1 MRGGDFSFPQPPTS
15 QTDPLPIP
23 FEECYRAIQCVIRAL
38 GWSAEQ
44 LKGFLSQKFD
54 GRSAM
59 RELFDSELF
68 VLLYWLRLE
77 EVDAQGEE
85 SAFPLT

>member
-1 MRGGDFSFPQPPTS
+1 LSFPQLSPPKN
-15 QTDPLPIP
+15 DPLPIP
-23 FEECYRAIQCVIRAL
+23 FEECYGAIQGAVRAL

-44 LKGFLSQKFD
+44 FKGFLSQKFD

-59 RELFDSELF
+59 RKLFDSELF

-77 EVDAQGEE
+77 GVDAQG
-85 SAFPLT
+85 

>member
-1 MRGGDFSFPQPPTS
+1 
-15 QTDPLPIP
+15 
-23 FEECYRAIQCVIRAL
+23 
-38 GWSAEQ
+38 
-44 LKGFLSQKFD
+44 
-54 GRSAM
+54 M